1 MNYCVQI
8 LPAGAFTMANDR
20 LHQAGLKGYV
30 CAE

>member
-1 MNYCVQI
+1 MNYSAQI

-20 LHQAGLKGYV
+20 SHQAGLRGDV

>member
-1 MNYCVQI
+1 MNHFEQF

-20 LHQAGLKGYV
+20 SHQAGLRGEV